1 MHQAHPAGNKTQGL
15 TQVVKKG
22 TPWAKTI
29 VGLTLM
35 AAACGSFAQAF
46 FTEPVEFTLSK
57 SCKATKNINGNKGV
71 MRVRAGQSFQA
82 LGENAPTNGRFVF
95 INTDSGRRWLPLSC
109 GAYAGAQPPF
119 ADTQTGQG
127 GGNTGGNNGT
137 NNPGNPTG
145 NASNEACLPFFDNE
159 ANPIKLKN
167 GNADITPP
175 APTLDA
181 FDEAVNQVCGP
192 SGKVTSR
199 AEFVTLMKA
208 HPAVLADVMR
218 FTSGKVFGDEPTTQD
233 ADTYLQAL
241 TRAWYDVHAFDHIFC
256 GETEGEKKIGGL
268 HFVGRYVQ
276 LQKTGE
282 ACRLPNFK
290 SNEVVPGSI
299 YSMGVKMKKANGQ
312 FISHEI
318 KGYGLTYSAA
328 EILKAGTRAL
338 AENPTS
344 SSSSTACLQ
353 RVSDGPTHY
362 TMVFVRRKQGV
373 RTFYPDATP
382 DKAATQPCKAEWAVN

>member
-1 MHQAHPAGNKTQGL
+1 MNHTMHPHTM
-15 TQVVKKG
+15 
-22 TPWAKTI
+22 AKAT
-29 VGLTLM
+29 LALSLM
-35 AAACGSFAQAF
+35 AAAGGSFAQAL
-46 FTEPVEFTLSK
+46 FTEPVGFTVSK
-57 SCKATKNINGNKGV
+57 SCKATSNIKGSKGV
-71 MRVRAGQSFQA
+71 LRVHAGQSFEA

-95 INTDSGRRWLPLSC
+95 INTESGRRWLPLSC

-119 ADTQTGQG
+119 ADTQASQG
-127 GGNTGGNNGT
+127 GKQGTGSTNTGGT
-137 NNPGNPTG
+137 PSAP
-145 NASNEACLPFFDNE
+145 ASTEACLPFFDN
-159 ANPIKLKN
+159 ADNPVKLKN
-167 GNADITPP
+167 GQADITPP
-175 APTLDA
+175 APAIDA
-181 FDEAVNQVCGP
+181 FGQAVNQVCGP

-199 AEFVTLMKA
+199 AEFVKLMKA
-208 HPAVLADVMR
+208 HPEVLADVMR
-218 FTSGKVFGDEPTTQD
+218 FTSGKVFGDEPATQD
-233 ADTYLQAL
+233 ADVYLQAL

-256 GETEGEKKIGGL
+256 GETEVDKKIGGL

-276 LQKTGE
+276 LQQTGE

-312 FISHEI
+312 WISHEI

-328 EILKAGTRAL
+328 DILKAGTRAL

-344 SSSSTACLQ
+344 SSASTACLQ
-353 RVSDGPTHY
+353 RVADGQASY

-382 DKAATQPCKAEWAVN
+382 DKAATQPCKAEWALN

>member
-1 MHQAHPAGNKTQGL
+1 MHQAHPAGKKTQGL
-15 TQVVKKG
+15 TQATTQV
-22 TPWAKTI
+22 TTWAKAI

-35 AAACGSFAQAF
+35 AAAGCSFAQAF

-119 ADTQTGQG
+119 ADTQASQG
-127 GGNTGGNNGT
+127 GGNANTGGNTSGT
-137 NNPGNPTG
+137 
-145 NASNEACLPFFDNE
+145 ASTEACLPFFDNE

-192 SGKVTSR
+192 SGKVTAR
-199 AEFVTLMKA
+199 AEFVQLMKA

-218 FTSGKVFGDEPTTQD
+218 FTSGKVFGDEPATQD

-344 SSSSTACLQ
+344 SSASTACLQ
-353 RVSDGPTHY
+353 RVSDGPVNY

>member
-1 MHQAHPAGNKTQGL
+1 MNQALNPHTTICHPP
-15 TQVVKKG
+15 V
-22 TPWAKTI
+22 AKALL
-29 VGLTLM
+29 GLTLM
-35 AAACGSFAQAF
+35 AAACGSFAQAL
-46 FTEPVEFTLSK
+46 FTEPVDFTVSK

-119 ADTQTGQG
+119 ADTQASPG
-127 GGNTGGNNGT
+127 GNNTGGNNGNT
-137 NNPGNPTG
+137 ST
-145 NASNEACLPFFDNE
+145 STSTSTEACLPFFDNE
-159 ANPIKLKN
+159 TNPVKLKN

-175 APTLDA
+175 APMLDA

-192 SGKVTSR
+192 SGKVTAR
-199 AEFVTLMKA
+199 AEFVKLMKG
-208 HPAVLADVMR
+208 HPEVLADVMR
-218 FTSGKVFGDEPTTQD
+218 FTSGKVFGDEPATQD
-233 ADTYLQAL
+233 ADVYLQAL

-256 GETEGEKKIGGL
+256 GETEVDKKIGGL

-299 YSMGVKMKKANGQ
+299 YSMGVKMKKASGQ
-312 FISHEI
+312 WISHEI

-353 RVSDGPTHY
+353 RVADGPVNY

-382 DKAATQPCKAEWAVN
+382 DKAATQPCKAEWNLAQ

>member
-1 MHQAHPAGNKTQGL
+1 
-15 TQVVKKG
+15 
-22 TPWAKTI
+22 
-29 VGLTLM
+29 
-35 AAACGSFAQAF
+35 
-46 FTEPVEFTLSK
+46 
-57 SCKATKNINGNKGV
+57 
-71 MRVRAGQSFQA
+71 
-82 LGENAPTNGRFVF
+82 
-95 INTDSGRRWLPLSC
+95 
-109 GAYAGAQPPF
+109 
-119 ADTQTGQG
+119 
-127 GGNTGGNNGT
+127 
-137 NNPGNPTG
+137 
-145 NASNEACLPFFDNE
+145 
-159 ANPIKLKN
+159 
-167 GNADITPP
+167 
-175 APTLDA
+175 
-181 FDEAVNQVCGP
+181 
-192 SGKVTSR
+192 
-199 AEFVTLMKA
+199 
-208 HPAVLADVMR
+208 
-218 FTSGKVFGDEPTTQD
+218 
-233 ADTYLQAL
+233 
-241 TRAWYDVHAFDHIFC
+241 FC

-276 LQKTGE
+276 LQKSGE

-353 RVSDGPTHY
+353 RVSDGPTQY

>member
-1 MHQAHPAGNKTQGL
+1 MSKRMSKSTSSAPLPQALLCLA
-15 TQVVKKG
+15 
-22 TPWAKTI
+22 
-29 VGLTLM
+29 LM
-35 AAACGSFAQAF
+35 TTASSSFAQSF
-46 FTEPVEFTLSK
+46 FSEPVAFKVSK
-57 SCKATKNINGNKGV
+57 TCKASTNTKGSKGLLT
-71 MRVRAGQSFQA
+71 VRAGQSFQA
-82 LGENAPTNGRFVF
+82 LGENAPTDGKFVYLD
-95 INTDSGRRWLPLSC
+95 TDGTRRWLPLSC
-109 GAYAGAQPPF
+109 GSYASNKPPF
-119 ADTQTGQG
+119 ADVQGSAGGQS
-127 GGNTGGNNGT
+127 
-137 NNPGNPTG
+137 PGSTADTTPSANSAT
-145 NASNEACLPFFDNE
+145 CLPFFDTQN
-159 ANPIKLKN
+159 NPVKLKN
-167 GNADITPP
+167 GTADITPP
-175 APTLDA
+175 TPAIDA
-181 FDEAVNQVCGP
+181 FGLAVNQVCGP
-192 SGKVTSR
+192 AGKATSR
-199 AEFVTLMKA
+199 AEFVQLMKA

-218 FTSGKVFGDEPTTQD
+218 FTSGKVFGDEPATQD
-233 ADTYLQAL
+233 ADAYLQAL

-353 RVSDGPTHY
+353 RVSDGPTQY